1 MKFGNVL
8 ITTIARCLFQ
18 LCEACLILKQAG
30 SYETRT
36 TWWRNLGIMECSR
49 KHWKKTQYPFLTL
62 PRSQRWWDSLT
73 WATCSGSL
81 FHRHHASWCDT
92 ECILLGLGSCKR
104 VYSHRST
111 SLSRFTFPQKRILQR
126 KLWDDSAAKVIM
138 AVRDDDQ
145 SSVPRP
151 HLWEESDD
159 SHDISWSP
167 WASMLSSERTH
178 APSPAHDMII
188 K

>member
-1 MKFGNVL
+1 MVL
-8 ITTIARCLFQ
+8 IPVVWSLFDIKTSRVIWNTNNLVKKSWDHGMQ
-18 LCEACLILKQAG
+18 QKTLK
-30 SYETRT
+30 
-36 TWWRNLGIMECSR
+36 
-49 KHWKKTQYPFLTL
+49 KKTQYPFLTL

-167 WASMLSSERTH
+167 WASVLSSECTH